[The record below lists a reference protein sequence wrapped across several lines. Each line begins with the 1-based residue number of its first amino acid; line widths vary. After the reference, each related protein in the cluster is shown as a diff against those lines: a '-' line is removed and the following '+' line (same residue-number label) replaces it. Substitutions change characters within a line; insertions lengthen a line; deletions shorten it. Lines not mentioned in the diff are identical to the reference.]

1 MTKAKI
7 SEYDPSASN
16 NTDVNGVNI
25 AEGCAP
31 SGINDA
37 IREVMAALKRFETGS
52 DGDSVTV
59 GGNLV
64 VSGST
69 TISGSATVSIT
80 FTASLVNVDN
90 LRFDGNTISSTDTSG
105 NVVIAP
111 NSIGQIIVNAGAVG
125 TPIIAPTGDTNTG
138 IFFPAADTIAF
149 AEGGAEAM
157 RIDSDGDVGIGIDAP
172 AAPLH
177 VRRLTATTNA
187 VTQILR
193 IDSQSSGTPANGI
206 GSGIEFA
213 AETAADNTEIG
224 ATIEAVATDV
234 TATEEDFDLSFKTMA
249 AGAAAAERFRVKS
262 TGAFQFNSGYGSVA
276 TAYGCRAW
284 VDFDGTLSAA
294 SMIQGSG
301 NVSSITDQ
309 GTGDYRVN
317 FTTSM
322 PDADYAA
329 VMFNWSG
336 AGTGSLHYTSNLG
349 KNVAYVD
356 FETRNSSA
364 VNTDLS
370 QCNVSIIR

>member
-1 MTKAKI
+1 MAKAKI

-52 DGDSVTV
+52 DGDSITV
-59 GGNLV
+59 GGDLV
-64 VSGST
+64 VSGS
-69 TISGSATVSIT
+69 ATASNT

-90 LRFDGNTISSTDTSG
+90 LRLDGNTISSTDENG

-111 NSIGQIIVNAGAVG
+111 NSLGQIIVNAGAVG

-157 RIDSDGDVGIGIDAP
+157 RIASDGDVGIGIDDP
-172 AAPLH
+172 ATPLH
-177 VRRLTATTNA
+177 VRSSTATTNA

-193 IDSQSSGTPANGI
+193 LDSQSSGTPANGI
-206 GSGIEFA
+206 GAGIEFA

-224 ATIEAVATDV
+224 ATIEAIATDV

-249 AGAAAAERFRVKS
+249 GGAAAAERMRVTS
-262 TGAFQFNSGYGSVA
+262 AGDLQFNSGYGSVA
-276 TAYGCRAW
+276 TAYACRAW
-284 VDFDGTLSAA
+284 VNFDGTTNTGGNCDIRA
-294 SMIQGSG
+294 SG
-301 NVSSITDQ
+301 NVSTVADNS
-309 GTGDYRVN
+309 TGNYTVN
-317 FTTSM
+317 FTNAM
-322 PDADYAA
+322 PDADYAPTLQTIGGGWKR
-329 VMFNWSG
+329 FN
-336 AGTGSLHYTSNLG
+336 SLLSTSVTVLTFSTSNTATNPTG
-349 KNVAYVD
+349 VFVAV
-356 FETRNSSA
+356 FR
-364 VNTDLS
+364 
-370 QCNVSIIR
+370 